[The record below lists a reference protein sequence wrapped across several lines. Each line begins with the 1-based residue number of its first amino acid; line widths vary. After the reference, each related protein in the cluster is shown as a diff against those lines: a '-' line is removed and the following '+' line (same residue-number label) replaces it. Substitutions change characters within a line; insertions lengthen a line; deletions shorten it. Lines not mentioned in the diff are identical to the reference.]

1 MNTENIV
8 LIVFSSIG
16 VVICIH
22 SGICAYLKPR
32 KQYITDKDL
41 YKELIEEE
49 V

>member
-1 MNTENIV
+1 MNTENII

-22 SGICAYLKPR
+22 SGICAYLNR
-32 KQYITDKDL
+32 RQQYITDKDL
-41 YKELIEEE
+41 TKELIEEE